1 MQSDPAKEYLMDA
14 YKLACTPMAFVSP
27 HYQNTSAW
35 HEHLPLAFWLV
46 ENLRPATVVEL
57 GTHYGV
63 SYFAFCQAVKQ
74 LGLDA
79 RCYAVDTWLG
89 DEHAGRYDENVY
101 ATVVAH
107 NNEHYSASSRLI
119 RSSFDKARQGFR
131 DGEIDLLHIDGHHS
145 YESVKHDFENWLPK
159 MSDKSVVLLHDT
171 NVREKGFGVFRL
183 LEELRSQYPYFE
195 FIHGHG
201 LAIIGTGGKCGQQL
215 KSLFEFQKIPDI
227 RVALL
232 NIFARFGRTCAD
244 AVKLKEQSAEIV
256 KFKQSAAD
264 EDVRFGAQI
273 AQLSSESE
281 RSGSE
286 LEALRREINEAR
298 NETESLTQQLN
309 SERNKLASFVQQCD
323 SDQVKLGE
331 LEVKIKELE
340 SSRNDLQREAKEL
353 QGRFSAQISL
363 LEQQAHEYTTELSI
377 RFEEI
382 AILTKIVGRLEKLQ
396 PENESLRQTA
406 IDEIRKVISAFA
418 TTGPQ
423 RSIFG
428 KRRLTHYSRVLE
440 QTGVFDA
447 DWYLQKYED
456 VEKAGMN
463 PSRHYLEY
471 GLREGRLPNPR
482 LEK

>member
-1 MQSDPAKEYLMDA
+1 
-14 YKLACTPMAFVSP
+14 
-27 HYQNTSAW
+27 
-35 HEHLPLAFWLV
+35 V
-46 ENLRPATVVEL
+46 ENLRPTTVVEL

-89 DEHAGRYDENVY
+89 DEHAGRYDESVY
-101 ATVVAH
+101 ATVVAY

-159 MSDKSVVLLHDT
+159 MSDKSIVLLHDT

-183 LEELRSQYPYFE
+183 LEELRSQYPHFE
-195 FIHGHG
+195 FVHGHG
-201 LAIIGTGGKCGQQL
+201 LAIIGTGEKCGQQL
-215 KSLFEFQKIPDI
+215 KSLFEFQQIPGT
-227 RVALL
+227 RAALM
-232 NIFARFGRTCAD
+232 NIFARLGRTCAD
-244 AVKLKEQSAEIV
+244 GVKLKERSAEIE
-256 KFKQSAAD
+256 KFKQDAAD
-264 EDVRFGAQI
+264 ERVRFGAQI

-281 RSGSE
+281 RRGSE
-286 LEALRREINEAR
+286 LEALRREISEAR
-298 NETESLTQQLN
+298 DENESLTQQLS
-309 SERNKLASFVQQCD
+309 SEGNKLASFVQQCD

-331 LEVKIKELE
+331 LEIKINELE
-340 SSRNDLQREAKEL
+340 ISRNDLQREVEEL
-353 QGRFSAQISL
+353 RGRFSAQISL
-363 LEQQAHEYTTELSI
+363 LEQQSREYTAEISI

-382 AILTKIVGRLEKLQ
+382 AILTKLVRRLEKLE
-396 PENESLRQTA
+396 PENAALRQTA
-406 IDEIRKVISAFA
+406 IDEIRKVVSAFA

-447 DWYLQKYED
+447 DWYLRKYED
-456 VEKAGMN
+456 VEKSGMN
-463 PSRHYLEY
+463 PSHHYLEY
-471 GLREGRLPNPR
+471 GLREGRLPSPR
-482 LEK
+482 FEK